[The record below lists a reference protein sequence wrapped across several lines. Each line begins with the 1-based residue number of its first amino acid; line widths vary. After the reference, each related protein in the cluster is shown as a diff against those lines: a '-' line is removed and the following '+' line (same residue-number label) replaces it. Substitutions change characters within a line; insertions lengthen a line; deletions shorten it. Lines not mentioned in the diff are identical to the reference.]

1 MKAMCDGQSA
11 VAISSGET
19 ALKITG
25 QFLVLSILTG
35 TVLTGLS
42 ACAPNPCARAICDS
56 GNAAY
61 QQFTPEEI
69 TTMTGELDAL
79 AKTPGQ

>member
-1 MKAMCDGQSA
+1 MK
-11 VAISSGET
+11 
-19 ALKITG
+19 KTG

-35 TVLTGLS
+35 TVLAGLS
-42 ACAPNPCARAICDS
+42 ACAPKPCALDICDS
-56 GNAAY
+56 GTAAY